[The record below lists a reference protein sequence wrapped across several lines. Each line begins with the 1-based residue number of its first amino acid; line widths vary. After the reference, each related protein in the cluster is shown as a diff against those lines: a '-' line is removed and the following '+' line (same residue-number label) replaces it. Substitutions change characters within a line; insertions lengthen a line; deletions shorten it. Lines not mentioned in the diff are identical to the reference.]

1 MFRVKSTR
9 RSNGKKDSG
18 AAATAPVV
26 SEPVV
31 NTLTSGSVPSVSVPS
46 TPFSS
51 PVEETREAPA
61 TATAS
66 PATTSVAGA
75 VAAVAVAAKG
85 SSFLEFIAA
94 ESNATALAKPW
105 LRLDRGLRLQRFR
118 AYADAYPGLSVA
130 EKAKLYDVLLAANDK
145 KLLNTKQ
152 QVNYENGV
160 IQSVRG
166 LKVIRTGDTKE
177 PAVIKIEPSR
187 LTKRNTEDVG

>member
-1 MFRVKSTR
+1 
-9 RSNGKKDSG
+9 
-18 AAATAPVV
+18 
-26 SEPVV
+26 
-31 NTLTSGSVPSVSVPS
+31 
-46 TPFSS
+46 
-51 PVEETREAPA
+51 
-61 TATAS
+61 
-66 PATTSVAGA
+66 

>member
-9 RSNGKKDSG
+9 RSNGKKDS
-18 AAATAPVV
+18 ATATVV

-31 NTLTSGSVPSVSVPS
+31 NTLTSGSIPSVSVPS

-51 PVEETREAPA
+51 PVEETREVPA
-61 TATAS
+61 AA
-66 PATTSVAGA
+66 AGA
-75 VAAVAVAAKG
+75 AAAAAAAPAKG

-130 EKAKLYDVLLAANDK
+130 EKAKLYEVLLAANDK

-187 LTKRNTEDVG
+187 LTKRNTEDV

>member
-9 RSNGKKDSG
+9 RSNGKKEST
-18 AAATAPVV
+18 ATVV
-26 SEPVV
+26 PEPVV
-31 NTLTSGSVPSVSVPS
+31 NTLTSGSVPSVPSVSVPSVPSGSVPS

-61 TATAS
+61 AAAAAAAAS
-66 PATTSVAGA
+66 KNT
-75 VAAVAVAAKG
+75 
-85 SSFLEFIAA
+85 SFLEFIAA

-118 AYADAYPGLSVA
+118 AYADAYPGLSLT
-130 EKAKLYDVLLAANDK
+130 EKAKLYEVLLAANDK

-187 LTKRNTEDVG
+187 LTKRNTEDV

>member
-9 RSNGKKDSG
+9 RSNGKKES
-18 AAATAPVV
+18 TASVV

-31 NTLTSGSVPSVSVPS
+31 NTVTSGSVPSVSVPSVSVPS

-51 PVEETREAPA
+51 PVEETREVPAAAAGTAAAP
-61 TATAS
+61 
-66 PATTSVAGA
+66 
-75 VAAVAVAAKG
+75 AKG

-130 EKAKLYDVLLAANDK
+130 EKAKLYEVLLAANDK

-187 LTKRNTEDVG
+187 LTKRNTEDV